1 MSRLLVALQFGLIAL
16 IALRVEPARIGPA
29 FVVLL
34 VAGLAVGA
42 WALAANRPGNFNI
55 RPDLKE
61 GGTLVTHG
69 PYRWVRHPMYLA
81 VTVTMAAF
89 CVAGDAI
96 AVGNVVGASRG
107 ARGQGPPR
115 GTRPRR
121 CPSGVRRVSCAHE
134 GDPALHSLTTGSNA

>member
-16 IALRVEPARIGPA
+16 IAVRVVPGRIGPA
-29 FVVLL
+29 FAVLL

-55 RPDLKE
+55 RPELKE

-96 AVGNVVGASRG
+96 QWGLWVALVAVLAAKARREERG
-107 ARGQGPPR
+107 LLVAHPGYAGYRAR
-115 GTRPRR
+115 TRAILPFI
-121 CPSGVRRVSCAHE
+121 
-134 GDPALHSLTTGSNA
+134 L

>member
-1 MSRLLVALQFGLIAL
+1 VSRLLVALQFGLIAL
-16 IALRVEPARIGPA
+16 IASRVEPARIGPA

-55 RPDLKE
+55 RPEPRE
-61 GGTLVTHG
+61 GGSLVTHG

-89 CVAGDAI
+89 CAAGDALQWGMW
-96 AVGNVVGASRG
+96 AALLGVLVAKARREERG
-107 ARGQGPPR
+107 LIVAHPGYAGYRAR
-115 GTRPRR
+115 TRAILPFI
-121 CPSGVRRVSCAHE
+121 
-134 GDPALHSLTTGSNA
+134 L

>member
-16 IALRVEPARIGPA
+16 IALRVEPARIGPV

-55 RPDLKE
+55 RPELKE
-61 GGTLVTHG
+61 GGMLVTHG

-81 VTVTMAAF
+81 VMLAMAAF
-89 CVAGDAI
+89 CVAGDALQWGMW
-96 AVGNVVGASRG
+96 AALLGVLAAKARLEERGLVVAHPGYAGYR
-107 ARGQGPPR
+107 AR
-115 GTRPRR
+115 TRAILPFI
-121 CPSGVRRVSCAHE
+121 
-134 GDPALHSLTTGSNA
+134 L

>member
-16 IALRVEPARIGPA
+16 IAWRADPARIGPA
-29 FVVLL
+29 FVALL

-55 RPDLKE
+55 RPEVKE
-61 GGTLVTHG
+61 GATLVTHG

-89 CVAGDAI
+89 CAAGDAI
-96 AVGNVVGASRG
+96 QWGMWVALLGVLAAKARREERGLVVAHPGYAGYR
-107 ARGQGPPR
+107 AR
-115 GTRPRR
+115 TRAILPFI
-121 CPSGVRRVSCAHE
+121 
-134 GDPALHSLTTGSNA
+134 L